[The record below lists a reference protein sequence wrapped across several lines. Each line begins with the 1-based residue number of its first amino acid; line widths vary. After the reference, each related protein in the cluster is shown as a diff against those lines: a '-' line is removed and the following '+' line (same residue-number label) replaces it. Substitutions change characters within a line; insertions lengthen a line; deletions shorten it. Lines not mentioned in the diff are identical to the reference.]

1 MIGGKNL
8 YYWLTNNQTSRA
20 LHVALKD
27 SSPTTGYTGYV
38 PIKVSGVVIA
48 NAREG
53 EGGIVSVSKFQ
64 LNP

>member
-8 YYWLTNNQTSRA
+8 YYWLTNNETSRA
-20 LHVALKD
+20 VHVALKD
-27 SSPTTGYTGYV
+27 SSPTTGYV